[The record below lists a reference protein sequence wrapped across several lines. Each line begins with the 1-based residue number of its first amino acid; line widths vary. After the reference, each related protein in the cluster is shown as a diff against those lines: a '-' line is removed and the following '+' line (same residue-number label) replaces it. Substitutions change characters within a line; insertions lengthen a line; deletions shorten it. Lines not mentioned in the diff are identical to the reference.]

1 MQNKNKTNHNISSFF
16 KNQRYVFLVY
26 FSLFIS
32 AANVILNFFEK
43 VIYGNRIPFADF
55 SVYRCAAITFS
66 EKISPYFPNALSKC
80 LNSYPHALDF
90 FYPPIT
96 LNFFSLFS
104 KITEIN
110 SIIIWGIIILPIFF
124 LKIFFS
130 HKLFLKEKNILIF
143 ILIYL
148 FSFGGLNFTGLL
160 TGNISILFYSILGIS
175 LYLAIFGKNT
185 KYFFI
190 ILTLMCIFK
199 ITYLAFYFLLF
210 FLEKKNFYK
219 YTFLSFLTIF
229 TTYAFSYYSD
239 QSLFLEFFNQLSYIR
254 SEKFFELY
262 GGGFGMYS
270 ILNEL
275 PSIFFPNIKNYYFTQ
290 ISWFIICF
298 IFFISTFFILFF
310 NKNNFSKIQISVIG
324 ILLITICYPVLKD
337 YEGLLLIPCIYYLL
351 FNLNFKDIFS
361 KNDNFIKY
369 LIIFLTFIIHDK
381 YMLFLTSILIFF
393 YINYLNFKKIKIF
406 K

>member
-1 MQNKNKTNHNISSFF
+1 
-16 KNQRYVFLVY
+16 
-26 FSLFIS
+26 
-32 AANVILNFFEK
+32 
-43 VIYGNRIPFADF
+43 
-55 SVYRCAAITFS
+55 
-66 EKISPYFPNALSKC
+66 
-80 LNSYPHALDF
+80 
-90 FYPPIT
+90 
-96 LNFFSLFS
+96 
-104 KITEIN
+104 
-110 SIIIWGIIILPIFF
+110 
-124 LKIFFS
+124 
-130 HKLFLKEKNILIF
+130 
-143 ILIYL
+143 
-148 FSFGGLNFTGLL
+148 
-160 TGNISILFYSILGIS
+160 
-175 LYLAIFGKNT
+175 
-185 KYFFI
+185 
-190 ILTLMCIFK
+190 
-199 ITYLAFYFLLF
+199 
-210 FLEKKNFYK
+210 
-219 YTFLSFLTIF
+219 
-229 TTYAFSYYSD
+229 
-239 QSLFLEFFNQLSYIR
+239 
-254 SEKFFELY
+254 
-262 GGGFGMYS
+262 MYS